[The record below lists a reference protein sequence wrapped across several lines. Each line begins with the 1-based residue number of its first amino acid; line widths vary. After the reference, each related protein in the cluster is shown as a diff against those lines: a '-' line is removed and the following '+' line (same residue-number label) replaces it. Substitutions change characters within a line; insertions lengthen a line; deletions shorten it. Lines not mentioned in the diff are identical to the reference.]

1 VQVFVIAGEA
11 SGDLHG
17 SNLIRALKSRLPQ
30 ARFVGIGGPKMEEAG
45 LELLF
50 PSSDL
55 AVVGVVEVIGQIRPI
70 LKAFG
75 RTTAWLR
82 KERPDLLILIDYPEF
97 NLQVAGRAK
106 KLGIPIF
113 YYISPQVWAWRQGRV
128 KKLRRL
134 VDRMAVILP
143 FEEAFFRSRGM
154 EVRFVGH
161 PLLDVVKAEV
171 SKTEFCRKAGLN
183 PEKPI
188 VGLVPGSRKS
198 EISRLFPVMT
208 GAAERIFQDRQD
220 IQFVV
225 PLAPSLD
232 PGILESF
239 NHRTTELI
247 ITDPHRQLQTDK
259 SINHQITK
267 SPNHQIIR
275 VVKGQTYNA
284 IAASDLILAASGT
297 VTLEAAILG
306 TPMVVTY
313 KVSPVTGFLGKCFIK
328 VPFASLVNLVAGRRV
343 VTEIIQQ
350 DVTPERLSQEALSL
364 LRDDAVR
371 ENMIKDLKEVK
382 NALGGSGAAER
393 AADLAM
399 ELISS
404 TCVAQ
409 LSQ

>member
-17 SNLIRALKSRLPQ
+17 SNLIHALKSRLPQ
-30 ARFVGIGGPKMEEAG
+30 AKFVGIGGPKMEEAG

-50 PSSDL
+50 PNSDL
-55 AVVGVVEVIGQIRPI
+55 AVVGVVEVIGHIRPI
-70 LKAFG
+70 LRAFC

-82 KERPDLLILIDYPEF
+82 KEKPDLLILIDYPEF
-97 NLQVAGRAK
+97 NLLVAGRAK

-154 EVRFVGH
+154 EVSFVGH

-171 SKTEFCRKAGLN
+171 SKIKFCKKAGLN
-183 PEKPI
+183 PERPI

-198 EISRLFPVMT
+198 EISRLFPVMA

-232 PGILESF
+232 PGILES
-239 NHRTTELI
+239 L
-247 ITDPHRQLQTDK
+247 
-259 SINHQITK
+259 NHQITK
-267 SPNHQIIR
+267 SPNHPIIW
-275 VVKGQTYNA
+275 VVKGQTYDA

-297 VTLEAAILG
+297 VTLEAAILE

-313 KVSPVTGFLGKCFIK
+313 KVSPVTCFLGKFLIK
-328 VPFASLVNLVAGRRV
+328 VPFASLVNLIAGRRV

-364 LRDDAVR
+364 LRDDAGR
-371 ENMIKDLKEVK
+371 ENMIKDLKEIK

-399 ELISS
+399 ELISG
-404 TCVAQ
+404 TCVA
-409 LSQ
+409 S

>member
-1 VQVFVIAGEA
+1 MQVFVIAGEA

-17 SNLIRALKSRLPQ
+17 SNLIHALKSRLPQ
-30 ARFVGIGGPKMEEAG
+30 AKFVGIGGPKMEEAG

-55 AVVGVVEVIGQIRPI
+55 AVVGVVEVIGHIRPI

-75 RTTAWLR
+75 HTTAWLR

-97 NLQVAGRAK
+97 NLQVASRAK

-143 FEEAFFRSRGM
+143 FEEAFFRSHGM
-154 EVRFVGH
+154 EVSFVGH
-161 PLLDVVKAEV
+161 PLLDVVKAGV
-171 SKTEFCRKAGLN
+171 SKTEFCREAGLN

-188 VGLVPGSRKS
+188 VGLVPGSRKD
-198 EISRLFPVMT
+198 EISRLFPVMA

-220 IQFVV
+220 VQFVV

-239 NHRTTELI
+239 NH
-247 ITDPHRQLQTDK
+247 
-259 SINHQITK
+259 QITK
-267 SPNHQIIR
+267 SPNHPIIR
-275 VVKGQTYNA
+275 VVKGQTYDA
-284 IAASDLILAASGT
+284 IGASDLILAASGT

-313 KVSPVTGFLGKCFIK
+313 KVSPVTCFLGRCLIK

-343 VTEIIQQ
+343 VTEIIQR

-364 LRDDAVR
+364 LRDDAGR

-382 NALGGSGAAER
+382 NALGGSGAAEK

-399 ELISS
+399 ELISG
-404 TCVAQ
+404 TCAA
-409 LSQ
+409 

>member
-1 VQVFVIAGEA
+1 MQVFVIAGEA

-17 SNLIRALKSRLPQ
+17 SNLIHALRSKLPQ
-30 ARFVGIGGPKMEEAG
+30 TRFVGIGGPKMEEAG

-55 AVVGVVEVIGQIRPI
+55 AVVGVVEVIGHIRPI

-82 KERPDLLILIDYPEF
+82 KKKPDLLILIDYPEF
-97 NLQVAGRAK
+97 NLQVATRAK

-143 FEEAFFRSRGM
+143 FEKAFFRSHGM
-154 EVRFVGH
+154 EVSFVGH
-161 PLLDVVKAEV
+161 PLLDVVKAGV
-171 SKTEFCRKAGLN
+171 SKTEFCKKAGIN
-183 PEKPI
+183 PERPI

-198 EISRLFPVMT
+198 EVSRLFPVMA
-208 GAAERIFQDRQD
+208 GAAERIFQDRHD
-220 IQFVV
+220 VQFVV

-239 NHRTTELI
+239 NHRITELI
-247 ITDPHRQLQTDK
+247 TTDPHRQSQTDR
-259 SINHQITK
+259 
-267 SPNHQIIR
+267 SPDHQIIR
-275 VVKGQTYNA
+275 VVEGQTYDA

-313 KVSPVTGFLGKCFIK
+313 KVSPVTCFLGKCLIK

-343 VTEIIQQ
+343 VNEIIQQ
-350 DVTPERLSQEALSL
+350 DVTPERLSREALSL
-364 LRDDAVR
+364 LRDNTGR
-371 ENMIKDLKEVK
+371 ENMIKELEEVK
-382 NALGGSGAAER
+382 NALGGTGAAER
-393 AADLAM
+393 AANLAI
-399 ELISS
+399 ELISRP
-404 TCVAQ
+404 CVNY

>member
-1 VQVFVIAGEA
+1 MQVFVIAGEA

-17 SNLIRALKSRLPQ
+17 SNLIYALKSRLPQ
-30 ARFVGIGGPKMEEAG
+30 AKFVGIGGPKMEEAG

-55 AVVGVVEVIGQIRPI
+55 AVVGVVEVIGHIRPI

-97 NLQVAGRAK
+97 NLQVASRAK
-106 KLGIPIF
+106 RLGIPIF

-143 FEEAFFRSRGM
+143 FEKAFFRSHGM
-154 EVRFVGH
+154 EATFVGH

-171 SKTEFCRKAGLN
+171 SKTEFCREAGLN
-183 PEKPI
+183 PERPV

-198 EISRLFPVMT
+198 EVSRLFPVMA

-220 IQFVV
+220 IQFIV

-239 NHRTTELI
+239 NHRITKLI
-247 ITDPHRQLQTDK
+247 TTDPRRQPQTDK
-259 SINHQITK
+259 SLNH
-267 SPNHQIIR
+267 PIIQ
-275 VVKGQTYNA
+275 VVKGQTYDA
-284 IAASDLILAASGT
+284 VAASDLILAASGT

-306 TPMVVTY
+306 TPMIVTY
-313 KVSPVTGFLGKCFIK
+313 KVSPVTYFLGRCLIR
-328 VPFASLVNLVAGRRV
+328 VPFAALVNLVAGRQV

-350 DVTPERLSQEALSL
+350 DVTAERLSQEVLSL
-364 LRDDAVR
+364 LRDDSGK
-371 ENMIKDLKEVK
+371 ENMIKDLKEVR
-382 NALGGSGAAER
+382 NALGKSGAAER

-399 ELISS
+399 ELI
-404 TCVAQ
+404 
-409 LSQ
+409 

>member
-1 VQVFVIAGEA
+1 MQVFVIAGEA

-17 SNLIRALKSRLPQ
+17 SNLIHALKSKLPQ
-30 ARFVGIGGPKMEEAG
+30 TRFVGIGGPKMEEAG

-55 AVVGVVEVIGQIRPI
+55 AVVGLVEVIGHIRPI

-82 KERPDLLILIDYPEF
+82 KEKPDLLILIDYPEF

-134 VDRMAVILP
+134 IDRMAVILP
-143 FEEAFFRSRGM
+143 FEEAFFRSHGM
-154 EVRFVGH
+154 EVSFVGH
-161 PLLDVVKAEV
+161 PLLDVVRAEV
-171 SKTEFCRKAGLN
+171 SKTEFCKKTGLN
-183 PEKPI
+183 PERPI
-188 VGLVPGSRKS
+188 VGLVPGSREG
-198 EISRLFPVMT
+198 EISRLFPVMAE
-208 GAAERIFQDRQD
+208 AAKRIFQDRQD
-220 IQFVV
+220 VQFVL
-225 PLAPSLD
+225 PLAPSID

-239 NHRTTELI
+239 NCPITI
-247 ITDPHRQLQTDK
+247 SFSTDPHRQLQTDK
-259 SINHQITK
+259 SLNH
-267 SPNHQIIR
+267 PIIR
-275 VVKGQTYNA
+275 VVKGQTYDA
-284 IAASDLILAASGT
+284 IAASDLILVASGT

-313 KVSPVTGFLGKCFIK
+313 KLSPVTFFLGNRLIK
-328 VPFASLVNLVAGRRV
+328 VPFVSLVNLVAGRRV

-364 LRDDAVR
+364 LRDDTGR
-371 ENMIKDLKEVK
+371 GDMIKDLKEVK
-382 NALGGSGAAER
+382 NTLGGSGAAER

-399 ELISS
+399 ELIAG
-404 TCVAQ
+404 TCVA
-409 LSQ
+409 

>member
-1 VQVFVIAGEA
+1 MQVFVIAGEA

-17 SNLIRALKSRLPQ
+17 SNLIHALKSRLPQ

-55 AVVGVVEVIGQIRPI
+55 AVVGVVEVIGHIRPI

-97 NLQVAGRAK
+97 NLLVAGRAK

-143 FEEAFFRSRGM
+143 FEKAFFKSRGM
-154 EVRFVGH
+154 EVTFVGH

-171 SKTEFCRKAGLN
+171 SKTEFCKKAGLN

-198 EISRLFPVMT
+198 EISRLFPVMA

-220 IQFVV
+220 VQFVV

-232 PGILESF
+232 PGILEPF
-239 NHRTTELI
+239 
-247 ITDPHRQLQTDK
+247 
-259 SINHQITK
+259 NHQITK
-267 SPNHQIIR
+267 SPNHPIVR
-275 VVKGQTYNA
+275 VVKGQTYDA

-313 KVSPVTGFLGKCFIK
+313 KVSPITCFLGKCLIR
-328 VPFASLVNLVAGRRV
+328 VPFASLVNLVAGRLV
-343 VTEIIQQ
+343 VIEIIQR

-364 LRDDAVR
+364 LRGHAGR

-399 ELISS
+399 ELISG
-404 TCVAQ
+404 TRVTQ

>member
-1 VQVFVIAGEA
+1 MQVFVIAGES

-17 SNLIRALKSRLPQ
+17 SNLIHALKSRLPQ

-50 PSSDL
+50 PSSEL
-55 AVVGVVEVIGQIRPI
+55 AVVGVVEVIGHIRPI

-82 KERPDLLILIDYPEF
+82 KEKPDLLILIDYPEF
-97 NLQVAGRAK
+97 NLQVASRAK
-106 KLGIPIF
+106 KLGIPIL

-143 FEEAFFRSRGM
+143 FEKAFFRSRGM
-154 EVRFVGH
+154 EVSFVGH
-161 PLLDVVKAEV
+161 PLLDIVKAEV

-183 PEKPI
+183 PERPI

-198 EISRLFPVMT
+198 EISRLFPVMA

-247 ITDPHRQLQTDK
+247 TTDPHRQSQTDK
-259 SINHQITK
+259 SLNHQITK
-267 SPNHQIIR
+267 SPNHQIIQ
-275 VVKGQTYNA
+275 VVKGQTYDA

-313 KVSPVTGFLGKCFIK
+313 KVSLITCLLGKCLIK
-328 VPFASLVNLVAGRRV
+328 VPFASLVNLIAGRRV

-350 DVTPERLSQEALSL
+350 DVTPGRLSQEALSL
-364 LRDDAVR
+364 LRDDAGR

-399 ELISS
+399 ELISG
-404 TCVAQ
+404 TCVA
-409 LSQ
+409 

>member
-1 VQVFVIAGEA
+1 MQVFVIAGEA

-17 SNLIRALKSRLPQ
+17 SNLIHALKSKLPQ
-30 ARFVGIGGPKMEEAG
+30 TRFVGIGGPKMEEAG

-55 AVVGVVEVIGQIRPI
+55 AVVGLVEVIGHIRPI

-82 KERPDLLILIDYPEF
+82 KEKPDLLILIDYPEF

-134 VDRMAVILP
+134 IDRMAVILP
-143 FEEAFFRSRGM
+143 FEEAFFRSHGM
-154 EVRFVGH
+154 EVSFVGH
-161 PLLDVVKAEV
+161 PLLDVVRAEV
-171 SKTEFCRKAGLN
+171 SKTEFCREAGLN
-183 PEKPI
+183 PERPI

-198 EISRLFPVMT
+198 EISRLFPVMAE
-208 GAAERIFQDRQD
+208 AAKRIFQGRQD
-220 IQFVV
+220 VQFVI

-239 NHRTTELI
+239 NCPIAISFATE
-247 ITDPHRQLQTDK
+247 PHRQLQTDK
-259 SINHQITK
+259 SLNH
-267 SPNHQIIR
+267 PIIR
-275 VVKGQTYNA
+275 VVKGQTYDA

-313 KVSPVTGFLGKCFIK
+313 KLSPITYFLANRLIK
-328 VPFASLVNLVAGRRV
+328 VPFVSLVNLVAKRRV

-364 LRDDAVR
+364 LRDDTGR

-382 NALGGSGAAER
+382 NALGGSGVAER

-399 ELISS
+399 ELIAG
-404 TCVAQ
+404 TCEA
-409 LSQ
+409 

>member
-17 SNLIRALKSRLPQ
+17 SNLIHALKPKLPQ
-30 ARFVGIGGPKMEEAG
+30 ARFVGIGGLKMEEAG

-55 AVVGVVEVIGQIRPI
+55 AVVGVVEVIGHIRPI

-82 KERPDLLILIDYPEF
+82 EKRPDLLILIDYPEF

-128 KKLRRL
+128 KKLRHL
-134 VDRMAVILP
+134 VDRLAVILP
-143 FEEAFFRSRGM
+143 FEEAFFRSHGM
-154 EVRFVGH
+154 EVSFVGH

-171 SKTEFCRKAGLN
+171 SKTEFCRKAGIN

-198 EISRLFPVMT
+198 EVSRLFPVMA
-208 GAAERIFQDRQD
+208 GAAERIFQVRQD

-239 NHRTTELI
+239 NHRITRLI
-247 ITDPHRQLQTDK
+247 TTDPHRQSQTD
-259 SINHQITK
+259 K

-275 VVKGQTYNA
+275 VVKGQTYDA

-313 KVSPVTGFLGKCFIK
+313 KVSPFTCFLGKWLIK

-350 DVTPERLSQEALSL
+350 DVTPERLSQETLSL
-364 LRDDAVR
+364 LRDDAGR

-399 ELISS
+399 ELISG
-404 TCVAQ
+404 TCVA
-409 LSQ
+409 

>member
-45 LELLF
+45 LKSLF

-55 AVVGVVEVIGQIRPI
+55 AVVGVVEVIGHIRPI

-82 KERPDLLILIDYPEF
+82 KEKPDLLILIDYPEF

-154 EVRFVGH
+154 EVSFVGH

-183 PEKPI
+183 SEKPI

-198 EISRLFPVMT
+198 EISRLFPVMA
-208 GAAERIFQDRQD
+208 GAAERIFQDRRD

-239 NHRTTELI
+239 NH
-247 ITDPHRQLQTDK
+247 
-259 SINHQITK
+259 QITK
-267 SPNHQIIR
+267 SLNHSIIQSPNHPIIR
-275 VVKGQTYNA
+275 VVKGQTYDA

-313 KVSPVTGFLGKCFIK
+313 KVSPITCLLGKCLIK
-328 VPFASLVNLVAGRRV
+328 VHFASLVNLVAGRRV
-343 VTEIIQQ
+343 VTEIIQR
-350 DVTPERLSQEALSL
+350 DVTPERLSREALSL
-364 LRDDAVR
+364 LRDDAGR

-399 ELISS
+399 ELISGMS
-404 TCVAQ
+404 VA
-409 LSQ
+409 

>member
-17 SNLIRALKSRLPQ
+17 SNLIHALKSKLPQ
-30 ARFVGIGGPKMEEAG
+30 TRFVGIGGPKMEEAG

-55 AVVGVVEVIGQIRPI
+55 AVVGVVEVIGHIRPI

-82 KERPDLLILIDYPEF
+82 KKRPDLLILIDYPEF

-143 FEEAFFRSRGM
+143 FEEAFFRSHGM
-154 EVRFVGH
+154 EVSFVGH

-171 SKTEFCRKAGLN
+171 SKTEFCREAGLN
-183 PEKPI
+183 PERPI

-198 EISRLFPVMT
+198 EISRLFPVMA

-220 IQFVV
+220 VQFVV

-247 ITDPHRQLQTDK
+247 TTDPHRQLQTDK
-259 SINHQITK
+259 SLNH
-267 SPNHQIIR
+267 PIIR
-275 VVKGQTYNA
+275 VVKGQTYDA
-284 IAASDLILAASGT
+284 IAASDLILTASGT

-313 KVSPVTGFLGKCFIK
+313 KVSPITCFLGKCLIK

-343 VTEIIQQ
+343 VTEIIQR

-364 LRDDAVR
+364 LRDHAGR
-371 ENMIKDLKEVK
+371 ENMIKGLKEVK
-382 NALGGSGAAER
+382 NALGGSGASER
-393 AADLAM
+393 AADLAI
-399 ELISS
+399 ELISG
-404 TCVAQ
+404 TCVA
-409 LSQ
+409 

>member
-17 SNLIRALKSRLPQ
+17 SNLIHALKSRLPQ

-50 PSSDL
+50 PSSEL
-55 AVVGVVEVIGQIRPI
+55 AVVGVVEVIGHIRPI

-97 NLQVAGRAK
+97 NLQVASRAK

-154 EVRFVGH
+154 EVSFVGH

-183 PEKPI
+183 PERPI

-198 EISRLFPVMT
+198 EISRLFPVMA
-208 GAAERIFQDRQD
+208 GAAERIFQDRQNV
-220 IQFVV
+220 QFVV

-239 NHRTTELI
+239 NCPVTISFT
-247 ITDPHRQLQTDK
+247 TDPHRQLQTGK
-259 SINHQITK
+259 SLNH
-267 SPNHQIIR
+267 PIIR
-275 VVKGQTYNA
+275 VVQGQTYDA

-313 KVSPVTGFLGKCFIK
+313 KVSLITCLLGKCLIK
-328 VPFASLVNLVAGRRV
+328 VPFASLVNLVAGRQV
-343 VTEIIQQ
+343 VTEIIQR
-350 DVTPERLSQEALSL
+350 DVTPERLSQEVLSL

-399 ELISS
+399 ELISG
-404 TCVAQ
+404 TCVA
-409 LSQ
+409 

>member
-1 VQVFVIAGEA
+1 MQVFVIAGEA

-30 ARFVGIGGPKMEEAG
+30 AKFVGIGGPKMEGAG

-55 AVVGVVEVIGQIRPI
+55 AVVGVVEVIGHIRPI

-143 FEEAFFRSRGM
+143 FEKAFFRSRGM
-154 EVRFVGH
+154 EVTFVGH
-161 PLLDVVKAEV
+161 PLLDVVRAEV
-171 SKTEFCRKAGLN
+171 SKTEFCREAGLN

-198 EISRLFPVMT
+198 EISRLFPVMA

-220 IQFVV
+220 VQFVV

-232 PGILESF
+232 PEILESF
-239 NHRTTELI
+239 
-247 ITDPHRQLQTDK
+247 
-259 SINHQITK
+259 NHQITK
-267 SPNHQIIR
+267 SPNHSIIQSPNHPIIQ
-275 VVKGQTYNA
+275 VVKGQTYDA

-313 KVSPVTGFLGKCFIK
+313 KVSLITCLLGKCLIK

-343 VTEIIQQ
+343 VTEIIQR
-350 DVTPERLSQEALSL
+350 DVTPERLSKEALSL
-364 LRDDAVR
+364 FRDHAGR

-393 AADLAM
+393 AADIAM
-399 ELISS
+399 ELISG
-404 TCVAQ
+404 TCVA
-409 LSQ
+409 

>member
-1 VQVFVIAGEA
+1 MQVFVIAGEA

-55 AVVGVVEVIGQIRPI
+55 AVVGVVEVIGHIRPI

-97 NLQVAGRAK
+97 NLQVARRAK

-154 EVRFVGH
+154 EVSFVGH

-183 PEKPI
+183 PERPI

-198 EISRLFPVMT
+198 EISRLFPVMA

-220 IQFVV
+220 VQFVV

-239 NHRTTELI
+239 NCPITI
-247 ITDPHRQLQTDK
+247 SFATDPHRQLQTDK
-259 SINHQITK
+259 SLNHQITK
-267 SPNHQIIR
+267 SPNHPIIR
-275 VVKGQTYNA
+275 VVKEQTYDA

-313 KVSPVTGFLGKCFIK
+313 KVSPVTCFLGKCLIK

-343 VTEIIQQ
+343 VTEIIQR

-364 LRDDAVR
+364 LRDDAGR

-399 ELISS
+399 ELISG
-404 TCVAQ
+404 TRVA
-409 LSQ
+409 

>member
-1 VQVFVIAGEA
+1 VQVFVIAGES

-17 SNLIRALKSRLPQ
+17 SNLIHALKSRLPQ
-30 ARFVGIGGPKMEEAG
+30 AKFVGIGGPKMEEAG

-50 PSSDL
+50 PSSEL
-55 AVVGVVEVIGQIRPI
+55 AVVGVVEVIGHIRPI

-82 KERPDLLILIDYPEF
+82 KGKPDLLILIDYPEF

-143 FEEAFFRSRGM
+143 FEETFFRSRGM
-154 EVRFVGH
+154 EVSFVGH
-161 PLLDVVKAEV
+161 PLLDVVKSEV

-183 PEKPI
+183 PERPV

-198 EISRLFPVMT
+198 EVSRLFPVMAE
-208 GAAERIFQDRQD
+208 AAERIFQDRQD

-239 NHRTTELI
+239 NH
-247 ITDPHRQLQTDK
+247 
-259 SINHQITK
+259 QITK

-275 VVKGQTYNA
+275 VVKGQTYDA

-297 VTLEAAILG
+297 VTLEAAILE

-313 KVSPVTGFLGKCFIK
+313 KVSPVTYFLGKCLVR
-328 VPFASLVNLVAGRRV
+328 VPFASLVNLIAGRRV

-350 DVTPERLSQEALSL
+350 DVTPGRLSQEALSL
-364 LRDDAVR
+364 LRDHAGR
-371 ENMIKDLKEVK
+371 ENMIKELKEVK
-382 NALGGSGAAER
+382 NALGGSGAAEK

-399 ELISS
+399 ELISG
-404 TCVAQ
+404 TCAAQ
-409 LSQ
+409 L

>member
-1 VQVFVIAGEA
+1 MQVFVIAGEA

-30 ARFVGIGGPKMEEAG
+30 ARFDGIGGPKMGEAG

-50 PSSDL
+50 SSSEL
-55 AVVGVVEVIGQIRPI
+55 AVVGVVEVIGHIRPI
-70 LKAFG
+70 LKAFS
-75 RTTAWLR
+75 RTTDWLR
-82 KERPDLLILIDYPEF
+82 KKRPDLLILIDYPEF
-97 NLQVAGRAK
+97 NLRVATRAK

-143 FEEAFFRSRGM
+143 FEEAFFRSHGM
-154 EVRFVGH
+154 KVTFVGH
-161 PLLDVVKAEV
+161 PLLDVVKTEI
-171 SKTEFCRKAGLN
+171 SKSKFCKKAGLN
-183 PEKPI
+183 PERPI

-198 EISRLFPVMT
+198 EVSRLFPVMAE
-208 GAAERIFQDRQD
+208 AAERIFQDRQD
-220 IQFVV
+220 VQFVV

-232 PGILESF
+232 PGILGSF

-247 ITDPHRQLQTDK
+247 TTDPHRQLQTDK
-259 SINHQITK
+259 SLNH
-267 SPNHQIIR
+267 PIIR
-275 VVKGQTYNA
+275 MVKDQTYDA

-313 KVSPVTGFLGKCFIK
+313 KVSPLTYFLGRCLIK
-328 VPFASLVNLVAGRRV
+328 VPFASLVNLVSGRRV
-343 VTEIIQQ
+343 VTEIIQR

-364 LRDDAVR
+364 LRDETAM
-371 ENMIKDLKEVK
+371 ENMIKDLKKVK

-393 AADLAM
+393 TAGLAM
-399 ELISS
+399 ELISC
-404 TCVAQ
+404 TRVA
-409 LSQ
+409 S

>member
-1 VQVFVIAGEA
+1 MQVFVIAGEA

-50 PSSDL
+50 PSSEL
-55 AVVGVVEVIGQIRPI
+55 AVVGVVEVIGHIRPI

-143 FEEAFFRSRGM
+143 FEKAFFRSRGM
-154 EVRFVGH
+154 EVTFVGH

-171 SKTEFCRKAGLN
+171 SKTEFCREAGLN
-183 PEKPI
+183 PERPI

-198 EISRLFPVMT
+198 EISRLFPVMA
-208 GAAERIFQDRQD
+208 GAAERIFQDRQNV
-220 IQFVV
+220 QFVV

-239 NHRTTELI
+239 NCPITI
-247 ITDPHRQLQTDK
+247 SFATDPHRQLQTEK
-259 SINHQITK
+259 SLNH
-267 SPNHQIIR
+267 PIIR
-275 VVKGQTYNA
+275 VVQGQTYDA

-313 KVSPVTGFLGKCFIK
+313 KVSLITCLLGKCLIK
-328 VPFASLVNLVAGRRV
+328 VPFASLVNLVAGRQV

-364 LRDDAVR
+364 LRDDAGR

-399 ELISS
+399 ELISG
-404 TCVAQ
+404 TCVA
-409 LSQ
+409 

>member
-1 VQVFVIAGEA
+1 MQVFVIAGEA

-50 PSSDL
+50 PSSEL
-55 AVVGVVEVIGQIRPI
+55 AVVGVVEVIGHIRPI

-143 FEEAFFRSRGM
+143 FEKAFFRSRGM
-154 EVRFVGH
+154 EVSFVGH

-171 SKTEFCRKAGLN
+171 SKAEFCRMAGLN
-183 PEKPI
+183 PERPI

-198 EISRLFPVMT
+198 EISRLFPVMA
-208 GAAERIFQDRQD
+208 GAAERIFQDRQNV
-220 IQFVV
+220 QFVV

-239 NHRTTELI
+239 NCPITISFT
-247 ITDPHRQLQTDK
+247 TDPHRQLQTE
-259 SINHQITK
+259 K

-275 VVKGQTYNA
+275 VVQGQTYDA

-313 KVSPVTGFLGKCFIK
+313 KVSLITCLLGKCLIK

-343 VTEIIQQ
+343 VTEIIQR
-350 DVTPERLSQEALSL
+350 DVTPERLSQEVLSL
-364 LRDDAVR
+364 LRDDA
-371 ENMIKDLKEVK
+371 
-382 NALGGSGAAER
+382 
-393 AADLAM
+393 
-399 ELISS
+399 
-404 TCVAQ
+404 
-409 LSQ
+409 

>member
-1 VQVFVIAGEA
+1 MQVFVIAGEA

-17 SNLIRALKSRLPQ
+17 SSLIHALKSRLPQ

-55 AVVGVVEVIGQIRPI
+55 AVVGVVEVIGHIRPI

-82 KERPDLLILIDYPEF
+82 KEKPDLLILIDYPEF

-134 VDRMAVILP
+134 LDRMAVILP

-154 EVRFVGH
+154 EVTFVGH
-161 PLLDVVKAEV
+161 PLLDVVKVEV

-220 IQFVV
+220 VQFVV

-239 NHRTTELI
+239 NHPTTELI
-247 ITDPHRQLQTDK
+247 TTDPHKQLYTD
-259 SINHQITK
+259 I

-275 VVKGQTYNA
+275 VVKGQTYDA

-313 KVSPVTGFLGKCFIK
+313 KVSPVTYFLGKCLIK

-343 VTEIIQQ
+343 VTEIIQRG
-350 DVTPERLSQEALSL
+350 VTPERLSQEALSL
-364 LRDDAVR
+364 LRDQAGR

-382 NALGGSGAAER
+382 NALGGSGAAEK

-399 ELISS
+399 DLIPG
-404 TCVAQ
+404 TRVAC

>member
-1 VQVFVIAGEA
+1 MQVFVIAGEA

-17 SNLIRALKSRLPQ
+17 SNLIHALKSKLPQ
-30 ARFVGIGGPKMEEAG
+30 TRFVGIGGPKMEEAG

-55 AVVGVVEVIGQIRPI
+55 AVVGVVEVIGHIRPI

-82 KERPDLLILIDYPEF
+82 KKRPDLLILIDYPEF
-97 NLQVAGRAK
+97 NLQVASRAK

-143 FEEAFFRSRGM
+143 FEEAFFRSHGM
-154 EVRFVGH
+154 EVSFVGH

-171 SKTEFCRKAGLN
+171 SKTEFCIKAGLN
-183 PEKPI
+183 PERPI

-198 EISRLFPVMT
+198 EVSRLFPVMA

-220 IQFVV
+220 VQFVV

-239 NHRTTELI
+239 NNRIIKLI
-247 ITDPHRQLQTDK
+247 TTDPHRQLQTDK
-259 SINHQITK
+259 SLNH
-267 SPNHQIIR
+267 PIIR
-275 VVKGQTYNA
+275 VVKGQTYDA

-313 KVSPVTGFLGKCFIK
+313 KVSPFTCFLGKCLIK

-343 VTEIIQQ
+343 VTEIIQR

-364 LRDDAVR
+364 LRDHAGR
-371 ENMIKDLKEVK
+371 ENMIKGLKEVK
-382 NALGGSGAAER
+382 NALGGSGASER

-399 ELISS
+399 ELISG
-404 TCVAQ
+404 TCVA
-409 LSQ
+409 

>member
-1 VQVFVIAGEA
+1 MQVFVIAGES

-17 SNLIRALKSRLPQ
+17 SNLIHALKSRLPQ
-30 ARFVGIGGPKMEEAG
+30 AKFVGIGGPKMEEAG

-50 PSSDL
+50 PSSEL
-55 AVVGVVEVIGQIRPI
+55 AVVGVVEVIGHIRPI

-82 KERPDLLILIDYPEF
+82 KGKPDLLILIDYPEF

-143 FEEAFFRSRGM
+143 FEETFFRSRGM
-154 EVRFVGH
+154 EVSFVGH
-161 PLLDVVKAEV
+161 PLLDVVKSEV

-183 PEKPI
+183 PERPV

-198 EISRLFPVMT
+198 EVSRLFPVMAE
-208 GAAERIFQDRQD
+208 AAERIFQDRQD

-239 NHRTTELI
+239 NH
-247 ITDPHRQLQTDK
+247 
-259 SINHQITK
+259 QITK

-275 VVKGQTYNA
+275 VVKGQTYDA

-297 VTLEAAILG
+297 VTLEAAILE

-313 KVSPVTGFLGKCFIK
+313 KVSPVTYFLGKCLVR
-328 VPFASLVNLVAGRRV
+328 VPFASLVNLIAGRRV

-350 DVTPERLSQEALSL
+350 DVTPGRLSQEALSL
-364 LRDDAVR
+364 LRDHAGR
-371 ENMIKDLKEVK
+371 ENMIKELKEVK
-382 NALGGSGAAER
+382 NALGGSGAAEK

-399 ELISS
+399 ELISG
-404 TCVAQ
+404 TCAAQ
-409 LSQ
+409 L

>member
-1 VQVFVIAGEA
+1 MQVFVIAGEA

-50 PSSDL
+50 PSSEL
-55 AVVGVVEVIGQIRPI
+55 AVVGVVEVIGHIRPI

-154 EVRFVGH
+154 EVSFVGH

-183 PEKPI
+183 PERPI

-198 EISRLFPVMT
+198 EISRLFPVMA
-208 GAAERIFQDRQD
+208 GAAEMIFQDRQD
-220 IQFVV
+220 VQFVV

-259 SINHQITK
+259 S
-267 SPNHQIIR
+267 PNHQIIQ
-275 VVKGQTYNA
+275 VVQGQTYDA
-284 IAASDLILAASGT
+284 ISASDLILAASGT

-313 KVSPVTGFLGKCFIK
+313 KVSLITCLLGKCLIR
-328 VPFASLVNLVAGRRV
+328 VPFASLVNLVAGRQV
-343 VTEIIQQ
+343 VTEIIQR
-350 DVTPERLSQEALSL
+350 DVTPERLSQEVLSL
-364 LRDDAVR
+364 LRDDAGR

-399 ELISS
+399 ELISG
-404 TCVAQ
+404 TGVA
-409 LSQ
+409 

>member
-17 SNLIRALKSRLPQ
+17 SNLIHALKSKLPQ

-55 AVVGVVEVIGQIRPI
+55 AVVGVVEVIGHIRPI

-82 KERPDLLILIDYPEF
+82 KKRPDLLILIDYPEF
-97 NLQVAGRAK
+97 NLQVAVRAK
-106 KLGIPIF
+106 RLGIPIF

-143 FEEAFFRSRGM
+143 FEEAFFRSHGM

-161 PLLDVVKAEV
+161 PLLDVVKVQV
-171 SKTEFCRKAGLN
+171 SRSEFCKKAGLN
-183 PEKPI
+183 PERPVI
-188 VGLVPGSRKS
+188 GLVPGSRKS
-198 EISRLFPVMT
+198 EVSRLFPVMAE
-208 GAAERIFQDRQD
+208 AAERIFRDRQD

-225 PLAPSLD
+225 PLAPSID
-232 PGILESF
+232 PEILKSF
-239 NHRTTELI
+239 NHRITKLITTE
-247 ITDPHRQLQTDK
+247 THRRSQTDK
-259 SINHQITK
+259 SLNH
-267 SPNHQIIR
+267 PIIR
-275 VVKGQTYNA
+275 VVKGQTYDA

-313 KVSPVTGFLGKCFIK
+313 KVSPVTYFLGRYLVK
-328 VPFASLVNLVAGRRV
+328 VPFASLVNLVAGRQV
-343 VTEIIQQ
+343 VTEIIQR
-350 DVTPERLSQEALSL
+350 DVTAERLSQEALSL
-364 LRDDAVR
+364 LRDDAGR
-371 ENMIKDLKEVK
+371 ENMIKDLKGVK

-399 ELISS
+399 ELISGAH
-404 TCVAQ
+404 VA
-409 LSQ
+409 

>member
-1 VQVFVIAGEA
+1 VQIFIIAGEA

-17 SNLIRALKSRLPQ
+17 SNLIRALKARLPQ
-30 ARFVGIGGPKMEEAG
+30 TRFVGIGGPKMEEAG

-55 AVVGVVEVIGQIRPI
+55 AVVGVVEVIGHISPI

-154 EVRFVGH
+154 EVSFVGH
-161 PLLDVVKAEV
+161 PLLDVAKAEI
-171 SKTEFCRKAGLN
+171 SKTEFCKEAGLN

-198 EISRLFPVMT
+198 EISRLFPVMA
-208 GAAERIFQDRQD
+208 GAAEKIFQDRQD
-220 IQFVV
+220 VQFVV

-232 PGILESF
+232 PGILES
-239 NHRTTELI
+239 L
-247 ITDPHRQLQTDK
+247 
-259 SINHQITK
+259 SHQITK

-275 VVKGQTYNA
+275 VVKGRTYDA

-297 VTLEAAILG
+297 VTLEAAILE

-313 KVSPVTGFLGKCFIK
+313 KVSPVTCFLGRFLIK
-328 VPFASLVNLVAGRRV
+328 VSFASLVNLIAGRRV
-343 VTEIIQQ
+343 VTEVIQQ

-364 LRDDAVR
+364 LRDDAGR

-399 ELISS
+399 ELIFCTRIVSERKS
-404 TCVAQ
+404 RSDTI
-409 LSQ
+409 LNFRSGTN

>member
-1 VQVFVIAGEA
+1 MQVFVIAGEA

-55 AVVGVVEVIGQIRPI
+55 AVVGVVEVIGHIRPI

-143 FEEAFFRSRGM
+143 FEKAFFRSRGM
-154 EVRFVGH
+154 EVTFVGH

-171 SKTEFCRKAGLN
+171 SKTEFCREAGLN
-183 PEKPI
+183 PERPI

-198 EISRLFPVMT
+198 EISRLFPVMA

-220 IQFVV
+220 VQFVV

-239 NHRTTELI
+239 NCPITI
-247 ITDPHRQLQTDK
+247 SFATDPHRQLQTEK
-259 SINHQITK
+259 SLNH
-267 SPNHQIIR
+267 PIIR
-275 VVKGQTYNA
+275 VVQGQTYDA

-313 KVSPVTGFLGKCFIK
+313 KVSLITCLLGKCLIK
-328 VPFASLVNLVAGRRV
+328 VPFASLVNLVAGRQV

-364 LRDDAVR
+364 LRDDAGR

-399 ELISS
+399 ELISG
-404 TCVAQ
+404 TCVA
-409 LSQ
+409 

>member
-17 SNLIRALKSRLPQ
+17 SNLIHALKSKLPQ
-30 ARFVGIGGPKMEEAG
+30 TRFVGIGGPKMEEAG

-55 AVVGVVEVIGQIRPI
+55 AVVGVVEVIGHIRPI

-75 RTTAWLR
+75 RTTSWLR
-82 KERPDLLILIDYPEF
+82 EKRPDLLILIDYPEF

-154 EVRFVGH
+154 EVSFVGH
-161 PLLDVVKAEV
+161 PLLDVVKAWV
-171 SKTEFCRKAGLN
+171 SKTEFCRRAGIN
-183 PEKPI
+183 PERPI

-198 EISRLFPVMT
+198 EVSRLFPVMA

-220 IQFVV
+220 IQFVL

-239 NHRTTELI
+239 NHRITRLI
-247 ITDPHRQLQTDK
+247 NTDRNRQLQT
-259 SINHQITK
+259 HK
-267 SPNHQIIR
+267 SPDHQIIR
-275 VVKGQTYNA
+275 VVEGQTYDA

-313 KVSPVTGFLGKCFIK
+313 KVSPVTCFLGKFLIK

-343 VTEIIQQ
+343 VNEIIQK
-350 DVTPERLSQEALSL
+350 DVTPERLAREALSL
-364 LRDDAVR
+364 LRDDTGR
-371 ENMIKDLKEVK
+371 KNMIRDLKEVR
-382 NALGGSGAAER
+382 NALGGTGAAER

-399 ELISS
+399 ELISGS
-404 TCVAQ
+404 RADC
-409 LSQ
+409 LSR